1 MLKYAKWA
9 GYVLGL
15 FMVAMGAMKFF
26 GDVPIFMLLE
36 NNLASKYG
44 IELSFINPG
53 FKYVTG
59 ALELIAGGLLLF
71 GQRLKGGL
79 LSIAVIGG
87 AIFSHITVL
96 GIATPVSAEVGAEKS
111 PMLFIM
117 ATIFFLVSLWVTHG
131 ARKETQT
138 LATA

>member
-15 FMVAMGAMKFF
+15 FMVAMGAMKFL
-26 GDVPIFMLLE
+26 GNVPIFTILE
-36 NNLASKYG
+36 NNLASKFG
-44 IELSFINPG
+44 LELNFIDPA

-59 ALELIAGGLLLF
+59 LLEIIAGALLFF

-87 AIFSHITVL
+87 AILSHIFVI
-96 GIATPVSAEVGAEKS
+96 GIITPESSAPDAAKS

-117 ATIFFLVSLWVTHG
+117 ATIFFLIALWVTQS
-131 ARKETQT
+131 ARKNQ
-138 LATA
+138 AIV

>member
-9 GYVLGL
+9 GYLLGL

-26 GDVPIFMLLE
+26 GSVPIFTILE
-36 NNLASKYG
+36 NNLASKFG
-44 IELSFINPG
+44 LELSFIDPI

-59 ALELIAGGLLLF
+59 IFEVIAGALLLL

-87 AIFSHITVL
+87 AIMAHIFVI
-96 GIATPVSAEVGAEKS
+96 GISTPESAAPDAEKS
-111 PMLFIM
+111 PVLFIV
-117 ATIFFLVSLWVTHG
+117 AVIFFVISLWVTQS
-131 ARKETQT
+131 ARKSAEP
-138 LATA
+138 TAA

>member
-15 FMVAMGAMKFF
+15 FMVAMGAMKFL
-26 GDVPIFMLLE
+26 GNVPIFTILE
-36 NNLASKYG
+36 NNLASKFG
-44 IELSFINPG
+44 LELSFIDPG

-59 ALELIAGGLLLF
+59 LVEIVAGALLFF

-87 AIFSHITVL
+87 AILSHIFVI
-96 GIATPVSAEVGAEKS
+96 GIMTPESAAPDAAKS

-117 ATIFFLVSLWVTHG
+117 ATIFFLIALWVTQS
-131 ARKETQT
+131 ARKNQT
-138 LATA
+138 IV

>member
-15 FMVAMGAMKFF
+15 FMVAMGAMKLL
-26 GDVPIFMLLE
+26 GNVPIFTILE
-36 NNLASKYG
+36 NNLASKFG
-44 IELSFINPG
+44 LELNFIDPA

-59 ALELIAGGLLLF
+59 LLEIIAGALLFF

-87 AIFSHITVL
+87 AILSHIFVI
-96 GIATPVSAEVGAEKS
+96 GIITPESSAPDAAKS

-117 ATIFFLVSLWVTHG
+117 ATIFFLIALWVTQS
-131 ARKETQT
+131 ARKNQ
-138 LATA
+138 AIV